1 VWFLVSKRK
10 KKERGRGSM
19 DWFFSVCFGHGNN
32 HEDNVSNDEVSILKE
47 LQKIS
52 SEVRFRSSLEQTN
65 SLTMDGTTTRVY
77 TYMKRLFK
85 EYDYDMQRLEHVLLG
100 LDIWLY
106 SIPTPSGFIS
116 MNPRTKFQHHR
127 VLKVFLGSRSEFS
140 IFINQKT
147 EDQRSDD
154 LNDTAFEERE

>member
-1 VWFLVSKRK
+1 
-10 KKERGRGSM
+10 M
-19 DWFFSVCFGHGNN
+19 DWLCWVCFGHGGNQ
-32 HEDNVSNDEVSILKE
+32 EDNTSNDELSILKE

-52 SEVRFRSSLEQTN
+52 AEVRFRSGMEQTQ
-65 SLTMDGTTTRVY
+65 SLSMDGTTTRVY
-77 TYMKRLFK
+77 NYLKRLVK

-106 SIPTPSGFIS
+106 SIPTPPGFIS

-127 VLKVFLGSRSEFS
+127 VMKVFLGSRSEFT

>member
-1 VWFLVSKRK
+1 
-10 KKERGRGSM
+10 
-19 DWFFSVCFGHGNN
+19 VCFGHDSNQ
-32 HEDNVSNDEVSILKE
+32 EDNTLNDELSILKE

-52 SEVRFRSSLEQTN
+52 AEVRFRSGMEQTQ
-65 SLTMDGTTTRVY
+65 SLSMDGTTTRVY
-77 TYMKRLFK
+77 NYLKRLVK

-106 SIPTPSGFIS
+106 SIPTPPGFIS

-127 VLKVFLGSRSEFS
+127 VMKVFLGSRSEFN

-147 EDQRSDD
+147 EDQKSCD

>member
-1 VWFLVSKRK
+1 
-10 KKERGRGSM
+10 M
-19 DWFFSVCFGHGNN
+19 DWLCWVCFGHDSNQ
-32 HEDNVSNDEVSILKE
+32 EDNTSNDEVSILKE

-52 SEVRFRSSLEQTN
+52 AEVRFRSGMEQTE
-65 SLTMDGTTTRVY
+65 SLSMDGTTTRVY
-77 TYMKRLFK
+77 NYLKRLVK

-106 SIPTPSGFIS
+106 SIPTPPGFIS

-127 VLKVFLGSRSEFS
+127 VMKVFLGSRSEFN